1 MLPDF
6 RFLLAAIVLCIS
18 ILVFGLGAA
27 ALLRAAHE
35 EFAQNPS
42 WRGPPEPRFAQSE
55 EPPRTVLAMLRAE
68 PAATQLR
75 TEPTIATDAPPSEVR
90 VAPAEAPQPTSPP
103 AAETTAVPLAREA
116 SPPIESTKTEP
127 SKPETSETETSRTE
141 TSKSEVP
148 PEPAAGGMAPAVT
161 SAATDRP
168 AAADTRIAAVEQA
181 PAATNEQSAATAPAA
196 APAPE
201 PDPAATR
208 VASLGRPA
216 AAIEP
221 DAQLEIEAVAEQDQE
236 EAKQRL
242 RAQHAKER
250 RRLAAR
256 RARLAKQQAPA
267 RPPAA
272 PLLQPLQL
280 PLEQVTPTQ
289 QVPQTRS
296 RQQTAAPRTRAEAS
310 RSGAN

>member
-1 MLPDF
+1 MLPGF

-35 EFAQNPS
+35 EFVQNPS

-68 PAATQLR
+68 PASS
-75 TEPTIATDAPPSEVR
+75 TEPTTATDALASEVR
-90 VAPAEAPQPTSPP
+90 VAPAEAPPPTPP
-103 AAETTAVPLAREA
+103 AADKTAAPYVQET
-116 SPPIESTKTEP
+116 SPPIESTGTDTSKIEASEP
-127 SKPETSETETSRTE
+127 ETSRTE
-141 TSKSEVP
+141 TSKSEMP
-148 PEPAAGGMAPAVT
+148 PEPTAGGLAPAVT
-161 SAATDRP
+161 AAATDRP
-168 AAADTRIAAVEQA
+168 AAADIRTAAVELA
-181 PAATNEQSAATAPAA
+181 PPAANEQSAATVPAA

-201 PDPAATR
+201 PDPAEAKI
-208 VASLGRPA
+208 ASLGRPA
-216 AAIEP
+216 VAIEP
-221 DAQLEIEAVAEQDQE
+221 DGQLEIEAIAEQDEE

-256 RARLAKQQAPA
+256 RPHLAKQQLPA

-272 PLLQPLQL
+272 QLFQPLQL
-280 PLEQVTPTQ
+280 PLDQVTPTQ
-289 QVPQTRS
+289 TTQQIPQTRV
-296 RQQTAAPRTRAEAS
+296 QTAAARRTRAQAS
-310 RSGAN
+310 RSSAN

>member
-1 MLPDF
+1 MLPGF

-35 EFAQNPS
+35 QFAQNPS

-55 EPPRTVLAMLRAE
+55 EPSRTVLAMLRAE
-68 PAATQLR
+68 PAATQLG

-90 VAPAEAPQPTSPP
+90 VAPAPTSPP
-103 AAETTAVPLAREA
+103 AAEKMSAPHAQEI
-116 SPPIESTKTEP
+116 SPPIESTKSET
-127 SKPETSETETSRTE
+127 SNIETSETE

-148 PEPAAGGMAPAVT
+148 PEPAAGGMARAVT
-161 SAATDRP
+161 AAATDRP
-168 AAADTRIAAVEQA
+168 ALADTRIAAVEQA
-181 PAATNEQSAATAPAA
+181 PTAANEQSVATAPAA

-201 PDPAATR
+201 TDPAASR
-208 VASLGRPA
+208 IASLGRPG

-242 RAQHAKER
+242 RSQRAKER

-256 RARLAKQQAPA
+256 RAHLAKQQTPA
-267 RPPAA
+267 RSPAA
-272 PLLQPLQL
+272 PLFQPLQL
-280 PLEQVTPTQ
+280 PQQEVTPTQLTQ
-289 QVPQTRS
+289 QVPQT
-296 RQQTAAPRTRAEAS
+296 QTTQHTAATRRTR
-310 RSGAN
+310 